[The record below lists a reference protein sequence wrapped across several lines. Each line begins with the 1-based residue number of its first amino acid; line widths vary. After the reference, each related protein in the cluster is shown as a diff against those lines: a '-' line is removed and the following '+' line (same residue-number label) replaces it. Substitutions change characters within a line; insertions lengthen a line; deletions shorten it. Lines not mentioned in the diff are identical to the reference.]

1 MLKVRFLTRITIADF
16 DGDIQ
21 VKTLVLVEA
30 HTTTCNVQ
38 YGLEEVLQ
46 YKVYNESIFL
56 FEEKRAAFCCKRLQK
71 GGPSG
76 DL

>member
-38 YGLEEVLQ
+38 YGLGRSVTVQSL
-46 YKVYNESIFL
+46 
-56 FEEKRAAFCCKRLQK
+56 
-71 GGPSG
+71 
-76 DL
+76 